1 MDEDLWNSTVCSV
14 FGKIIDNLRVMNIVH
29 VDRAIIV
36 FRFVEVVLPTGQGAF
51 SKLIRALS

>member
-1 MDEDLWNSTVCSV
+1 VDEDLWNSTVCSV

-51 SKLIRALS
+51 SK